1 MSNYIQFLRQYV
13 GHQPL
18 LQCAAS
24 VIVENDAGQILLQQR
39 TDNHCWGYAGG
50 AIELKETVEEAAKRE
65 LYEETGIIA
74 DELELFSVFSGQDFY
89 YQYPNQDEVYN
100 IDIVFICK
108 KYHGELKADPNEVE
122 ALSFFDLKTLPEP
135 ISPPVAIPLQKYIA
149 YKTQLSN
156 L

>member
-24 VIVENDAGQILLQQR
+24 VIVENEAGQILLQQR
-39 TDNHCWGYAGG
+39 TDNHCWCYAGG

-108 KYHGELKADPNEVE
+108 KYHGELKADPSEVE
-122 ALSFFDLKTLPEP
+122 TLSFFDLDRLPEP